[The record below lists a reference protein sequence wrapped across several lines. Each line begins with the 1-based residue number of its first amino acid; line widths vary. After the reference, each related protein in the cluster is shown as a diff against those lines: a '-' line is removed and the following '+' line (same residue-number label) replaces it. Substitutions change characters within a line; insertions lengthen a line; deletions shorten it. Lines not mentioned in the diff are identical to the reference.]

1 MANWKVMIV
10 GMGLINNAIH
20 NANRNALV
28 GVSLPEL
35 DASIEEIRAIQK
47 KLKVKLS
54 KGYKDFLL
62 HSNGWEFFYQD
73 VDLFGTGDLEPD
85 SDKMKR
91 AMAMLE
97 IKMAGNSELRKMKGK
112 ILPIAAS
119 RDDDEG
125 WLILLVTEG
134 KNFGKIIW
142 FVEENMGWVDSF
154 EDFFIAMMECNRDI
168 LESVLREQIAAG
180 KVPDTVWMGVGYPF
194 RVVSKQHLEDLR
206 TGKETYYPL
215 SFKPVGEII
224 FERENYDK
232 EKPSDDWDGDGKS

>member
-97 IKMAGNSELRKMKGK
+97 IKMASDSELRKMKGK

-125 WLILLVTEG
+125 
-134 KNFGKIIW
+134 
-142 FVEENMGWVDSF
+142 
-154 EDFFIAMMECNRDI
+154 
-168 LESVLREQIAAG
+168 
-180 KVPDTVWMGVGYPF
+180 
-194 RVVSKQHLEDLR
+194 
-206 TGKETYYPL
+206 
-215 SFKPVGEII
+215 
-224 FERENYDK
+224 
-232 EKPSDDWDGDGKS
+232 